1 MIVYNSGKQATG
13 RCKQVILMTWQS
25 SGWHLMF
32 TKAHMI
38 RPLKWGYVHKS
49 THKASKWGSWWSP
62 NQVNQYKVLIRSLSS
77 ELQPVNQ
84 TGGPAPKQNVNN
96 VCLQSNRKIT
106 FLEEIICYNTNLN
119 DLMC

>member
-1 MIVYNSGKQATG
+1 
-13 RCKQVILMTWQS
+13 
-25 SGWHLMF
+25 MF
-32 TKAHMI
+32 TKAHI
-38 RPLKWGYVHKS
+38 RPLNGGHDE
-49 THKASKWGSWWSP
+49 
-62 NQVNQYKVLIRSLSS
+62 VLIRSLSS